1 MSNTENMITRR
12 KATFVLNP
20 FSGVEQKQLIEK
32 EIHKYINKNVY
43 DYSIVYTEYPG
54 HATEI
59 AKSAVE
65 QGVDMVVAV
74 GGDGSVNE
82 VANAL
87 IGTDVVLGILPAGS
101 GNGFAM
107 HLGLG
112 RNIRKAIGILN
123 TGKVRVVDT
132 CTINDKPYVN
142 LAGLGFDAK
151 IAYRY
156 KRVKKR
162 GFWGYFKFALQ
173 ETQSFEFQ
181 HYTIKID
188 GKEVVNRKCL
198 AVVIANAPMYGY
210 NFIIAPKAVPDDG
223 KLEIAVFYK
232 AKMWRYFMSLWRML
246 NHSMHYTSLADR
258 FSGTEVEVSFFE
270 PQAFAHTDG
279 EGFLVA
285 EKQIFKIK
293 SQSLK
298 VWVGK

>member
-1 MSNTENMITRR
+1 MLDIENKITRK
-12 KATFVLNP
+12 KAVFILNP
-20 FSGVEQKQLIEK
+20 FSGVEPKNLIEK
-32 EIHKYINKNVY
+32 EIHKYLDSNLY
-43 DYSIVYTEYPG
+43 DYNIVYTQYPN
-54 HATEI
+54 HATEL
-59 AKSAVE
+59 AKVAVE
-65 QGVDMVVAV
+65 QKVDMVIAV

-82 VANAL
+82 VASAL
-87 IGTDVVLGILPAGS
+87 IDTDVVLGILPAGS

-112 RNIRKAIGILN
+112 RNIRKAIGFLN
-123 TGKVRVVDT
+123 NGKIRMVDT
-132 CTINDKPYVN
+132 CSINGKPYVN

-173 ETQSFEFQ
+173 ETQSFDFQ

-232 AKMWRYFMSLWRML
+232 AKMWRYFFSLWRML

-258 FSGTEVEVSFFE
+258 FSGSEVEVSFFE

-279 EGFLVA
+279 EGFLVT
-285 EKQIFKIK
+285 EKQVFKIK
-293 SQSLK
+293 PNSLK